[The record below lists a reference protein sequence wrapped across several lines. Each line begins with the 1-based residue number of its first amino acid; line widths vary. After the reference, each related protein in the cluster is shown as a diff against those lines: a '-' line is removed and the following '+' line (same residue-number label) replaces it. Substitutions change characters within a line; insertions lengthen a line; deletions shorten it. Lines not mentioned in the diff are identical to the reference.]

1 MRMKKIRMAAVALL
15 LGFIASLPAI
25 GFATGGTAFTVERF
39 VMAESVQDREPV
51 NETEKFPA
59 SAEAAYCFLEARS
72 IAQSTD
78 AVFVWYK
85 GDEVV
90 ARVTA
95 PLGQGQRWRT
105 YSSKKL
111 NGQTGEWKVEVQD
124 KDGHVMSTVNF
135 TVE

>member
-1 MRMKKIRMAAVALL
+1 MRKLRMAGVVLL
-15 LGFIASLPAI
+15 LGFLAALPAI

-39 VMAESVQDREPV
+39 VVAEGIQDREPV
-51 NETEKFPA
+51 NVTEKLPS
-59 SAEAAYCFLEARS
+59 SAENVYCFLEARS
-72 IAQSTD
+72 IAQDTD

-85 GDEVV
+85 ENEVV
-90 ARVTA
+90 ARVRA

-111 NGQTGEWKVEVQD
+111 NGQAGEWKVEVQD
-124 KDGHVMSTVNF
+124 KDGNVMDTVNF